1 MNQDLRA
8 RFDALRN
15 QLAESVATP
24 QPVQLPV
31 GFEHMTVAELN
42 RWIETRRNDV

>member
-31 GFEHMTVAELN
+31 GFENMTVAELN
-42 RWIETRRNDV
+42 RWIEARRNHT